1 MVAIVLAID
10 VTSEVRQCSFRWAE
24 KEFRAKNFNYKRK
37 FMENVAEV
45 EEVSQLGCMDSL
57 CSGFARG

>member
-1 MVAIVLAID
+1 MVAIVLATD
-10 VTSEVRQCSFRWAE
+10 VTSEVRQWSLRWAE